1 MPSVEVYTE
10 DLLPVA
16 QAARHARDVVT
27 EACLRWDLGNLTA
40 PATLIA
46 SELVSN
52 VVAHAHTMMTLEIR
66 RQDRHLWLTVRD
78 GSSAP
83 PVPRREPGATTPGGF
98 GLRLVA
104 FSSADWGWWPEP
116 GGKAVW
122 ATLALDEAAVA

>member
-1 MPSVEVYTE
+1 MPSLELYTE
-10 DLLPVA
+10 DLLPVT

-27 EACLRWDLGNLTA
+27 EACVRWDLDHLTG
-40 PATLIA
+40 PATLIV

-52 VVAHAHTMMTLEIR
+52 VVDHAHTMMTLEIS
-66 RQDRHLWLTVRD
+66 RHDSFVCLTVRD

-83 PVPRREPGATTPGGF
+83 PIPRRDSDTTTPGGF

-104 FSSADWGWWPEP
+104 FSSADWGWRPEP

-122 ATLALDEAAVA
+122 ATLALDESAA